1 MFWYLLVYFLFQ
13 IIMSTYQLAV
23 VLLFNEA
30 NSLTYQD
37 ITSLTHLQD
46 KDLKRNVAALVDAK
60 ILIEHI
66 SNEVCY
72 YFVVLGS
79 AAVVF
84 L

>member
-1 MFWYLLVYFLFQ
+1 
-13 IIMSTYQLAV
+13 MSTYQLAV